1 MLWYL
6 NSFVIHGYS
15 LHLHLH
21 NYLCRFGSVMA
32 SVNIHIQPCDYR
44 PSTDICGQFGVCV
57 KSYKVLF
64 TVLLSS
70 TISSCNNFHVHET
83 VRWYT
88 TTHFWTYQAS
98 SKLFL
103 YNQITPFVVPHCKE
117 HSNYKFPEIKLRGI
131 VPNFPIHTSVS
142 DRSESQR
149 YMNVEIGTEAAQF
162 PFWEY
167 FFFLQFSVHYL
178 CSALL

>member
-1 MLWYL
+1 MPWYL
-6 NSFVIHGYS
+6 HSYLIHGYS
-15 LHLHLH
+15 LGD
-21 NYLCRFGSVMA
+21 YLCRFGSVMA

-70 TISSCNNFHVHET
+70 TVSPCKNLHVYET

-88 TTHFWTYQAS
+88 EYV
-98 SKLFL
+98 L
-103 YNQITPFVVPHCKE
+103 YVLPIAGPIRPV
-117 HSNYKFPEIKLRGI
+117 SNYSFTTKLRLVRTSKNI
-131 VPNFPIHTSVS
+131 RILCIPRNQTARPQFPISLFIHLRAMTH
-142 DRSESQR
+142 R

-167 FFFLQFSVHYL
+167 FFQFSVHYL
-178 CSALL
+178 CSARRYCSV